1 MPRLDLQL
9 QRALRVGQPV
19 FGDLAEGF
27 DDVGDFRV
35 LVVDAAFLARLH
47 IGGER
52 LAAFLDHP
60 GDVAGERLDIDGAAR
75 NRFRRGLHVLASV

>member
-1 MPRLDLQL
+1 MQL

-27 DDVGDFRV
+27 DDVGNLRV

-52 LAAFLDHP
+52 LAAFLDHA
-60 GDVAGERLDIDGAAR
+60 GDVAGERLDIDGGGR
-75 NRFRRGLHVLASV
+75 DRLRRGDHVLASI